1 MTLRMRGGSA
11 PKLRTEVSAEEAAM
25 SPDWTTAAK
34 MAEQRLRELLFID
47 SVVAA
52 MPPRSLARH
61 ALNVSHLLITLIN
74 LTKYLGGNYYT

>member
-34 MAEQRLRELLFID
+34 MAEQRLRELLFIGTRW
-47 SVVAA
+47 SA